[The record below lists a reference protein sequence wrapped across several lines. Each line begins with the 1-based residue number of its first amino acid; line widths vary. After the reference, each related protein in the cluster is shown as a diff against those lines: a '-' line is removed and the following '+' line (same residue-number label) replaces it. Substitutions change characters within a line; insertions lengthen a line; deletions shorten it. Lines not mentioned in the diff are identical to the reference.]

1 MLSDV
6 EVLDSKMASALNELL
21 TAEFKKRVYM
31 KEQKAQQDTRFL
43 NGRQNAYMI
52 GDNFKISG
60 TSEALLDF
68 NDQQGEH
75 VKDDNLQGFDTKWD
89 EVLLSLNDKS
99 SG

>member
-43 NGRQNAYMI
+43 NGRQIAYMI

-99 SG
+99 SR